1 MIHTGNTLTIDF
13 CDFVFS
19 KILDIL
25 LHDSKI
31 YFLREV
37 LSNVRF
43 CIHCN
48 SEKVKEKGI
57 FRVFKRSISLHSVRV
72 REDTDQNNS

>member
-57 FRVFKRSISLHSVRV
+57 FRVFKKEYLSAFSPSAGRCGP
-72 REDTDQNNS
+72 Q